1 MGNSFGGH
9 GSQKP
14 RCHALCDVQGAKQ
27 NERCRTTEQYASFR
41 QATQGLYLLREG
53 YGQIQGGC
61 QAVRYPLYHSQGK
74 GQDGDV
80 FDVLVRADDESK
92 INRIADRFSLTKI
105 DTATLKAELLKEKAK
120 REQNGESSKVSRAD
134 EEKEGEK
141 TTKNECQDP
150 PVPEQTEE
158 EYEEG
163 VAEKLLSEKPIQKE
177 ARSYANPTSARTDD
191 LSREPVPSAS
201 GIKEKAPTES
211 DSLSEPTSNES
222 NKENESVS
230 PSEYGERESVSDKIA
245 RIKKES
251 EAASKN
257 APAKESNK
265 APTPKSNE
273 SR

>member
-1 MGNSFGGH
+1 MDKF
-9 GSQKP
+9 KE
-14 RCHALCDVQGAKQ
+14 VAKQ
-27 NERCRTTEQYASFR
+27 Y
-41 QATQGLYLLREG
+41 GILYTILKE
-53 YGQIQGGC
+53 
-61 QAVRYPLYHSQGK
+61 K
-74 GQDGDV
+74 DKTGDV

-134 EEKEGEK
+134 EEKEGE
-141 TTKNECQDP
+141 NEGQDP
-150 PVPEQTEE
+150 PVPEQTEK

-177 ARSYANPTSARTDD
+177 VRSYANPTSARTDD

-201 GIKEKAPTES
+201 GIKEKVQTES

-230 PSEYGERESVSDKIA
+230 PSEYGERESVRDKIA
-245 RIKKES
+245 RIKKER
-251 EAASKN
+251 EAVSKN
-257 APAKESNK
+257 APAKESIK